1 MRQIFT
7 ATNPEPRE
15 TEMVRFEC
23 RECSMVAQGP
33 SSVVFRDAWAAHMS
47 SHVLLESEYDRYQWF
62 VTHLPGC

>member
-1 MRQIFT
+1 
-7 ATNPEPRE
+7 
-15 TEMVRFEC
+15 MVRFEC